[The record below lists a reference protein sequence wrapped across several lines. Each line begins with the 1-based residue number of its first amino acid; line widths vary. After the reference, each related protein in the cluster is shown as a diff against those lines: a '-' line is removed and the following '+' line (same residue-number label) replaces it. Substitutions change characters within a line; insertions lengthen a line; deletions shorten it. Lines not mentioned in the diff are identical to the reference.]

1 MFVFI
6 ILDVILPILILL
18 LIGAILQ
25 RKFQFNLK
33 QLSILITYCLMPAA
47 VFVNIYDI
55 RIEIDLLLQIIY
67 YLMLY
72 SLSLIIVSHFISKI
86 LKLEKGESAA
96 LKNSISLMNSGN
108 YGLPVSQLIFSQN
121 PVGVSIQI
129 FIVIFQNLLTYSFG
143 IYNLLSATKTIGSI
157 IQSFLRL
164 PVFHALILGVLFQS
178 FTIQIPNSIFLP
190 LNQLANSFVAIALI
204 LLGAQLSNIKLN
216 FSHRVITWALIGRL
230 LMGPLLALAMIYLL
244 NIDGIVAQSLFIASS
259 FPTSRNT
266 STIAM
271 EYQIE
276 PELHAQIVL
285 FSTLFSIIT
294 VTIVIYLSYILFWIY
309 VQKRIDLRR

>member
-6 ILDVILPILILL
+6 ILDVILPILILM

-33 QLSILITYCLMPAA
+33 QLSTLITYCLMPAA

-55 RIEIDLLLQIIY
+55 SIETGLLLQIIY

-72 SLSLIIVSHFISKI
+72 SLSLIIVSHFISKT

-108 YGLPVSQLIFSQN
+108 YGLPVSQLIFSHN

-129 FIVIFQNLLTYSFG
+129 FIVIFQNLLTYSYG
-143 IYNLLSATKTIGSI
+143 IYNLLSATKTIGGI

-164 PVFHALILGVLFQS
+164 PVFHALVLGVLFQS
-178 FTIQIPNSIFLP
+178 FKIQIPNSILLP
-190 LNQLANSFVAIALI
+190 LNQLANGFVAIALI

-216 FSHRVITWALIGRL
+216 FFHRVITWALIGRL
-230 LMGPLLALAMIYLL
+230 LMGPLLALAVIYIL

-285 FSTLFSIIT
+285 FSTIFSIIT
-294 VTIVIYLSYILFWIY
+294 VTVVIYLSHILF
-309 VQKRIDLRR
+309 

>member
-6 ILDVILPILILL
+6 ILDVILPILILM

-33 QLSILITYCLMPAA
+33 QLSTLITYCLMPAA

-55 RIEIDLLLQIIY
+55 SIETGLLLQIIY

-72 SLSLIIVSHFISKI
+72 SLSLIIVSHFISKT

-96 LKNSISLMNSGN
+96 LQNSISLMNSGN
-108 YGLPVSQLIFSQN
+108 YGLPVSQLIFSHN

-129 FIVIFQNLLTYSFG
+129 FILIFQNLLTYSYG
-143 IYNLLSATKTIGSI
+143 IYNLLSATKTIGGI

-164 PVFHALILGVLFQS
+164 PVFHALVLGVLFQS
-178 FTIQIPNSIFLP
+178 FKIQIPNSILLP
-190 LNQLANSFVAIALI
+190 LNQLANGFVAIALI

-216 FSHRVITWALIGRL
+216 FFHRVITWALIGRL
-230 LMGPLLALAMIYLL
+230 LMGPLLALAVIYIL

-285 FSTLFSIIT
+285 FSTIFSIIT
-294 VTIVIYLSYILFWIY
+294 VTVVIYLSYILF
-309 VQKRIDLRR
+309 

>member
-6 ILDVILPILILL
+6 ILDVILPILILM

-25 RKFQFNLK
+25 RKFQFDLK
-33 QLSILITYCLMPAA
+33 QLSTLITYCLMPAA

-108 YGLPVSQLIFSQN
+108 YGLPVSQLIFSHN

-129 FIVIFQNLLTYSFG
+129 FIVIFQNLLTYSYG
-143 IYNLLSATKTIGSI
+143 IYNLLSATKTIGGI

-164 PVFHALILGVLFQS
+164 PVFHALVLGVFFQS
-178 FTIQIPNSIFLP
+178 FTIQIPNSIFIP
-190 LNQLANSFVAIALI
+190 LNQLANAFVAIALI

-216 FSHRVITWALIGRL
+216 FFHRVITWALIGRL
-230 LMGPLLALAMIYLL
+230 LMGPLLALAVIYIL

-266 STIAM
+266 ATIAM

-285 FSTLFSIIT
+285 FSTLFSIVT
-294 VTIVIYLSYILFWIY
+294 VTVVIYLSYILF
-309 VQKRIDLRR
+309 

>member
-1 MFVFI
+1 MFIFI
-6 ILDVILPILILL
+6 ILDVIVPILILM

-33 QLSILITYCLMPAA
+33 QLSTLITYCLMPAA

-55 RIEIDLLLQIIY
+55 SIETGLLLQIMY

-72 SLSLIIVSHFISKI
+72 SLSLMLVSYFISKT

-108 YGLPVSQLIFSQN
+108 YGLPVSQLIFSHN

-129 FIVIFQNLLTYSFG
+129 FIVIFQNLLTYSYG
-143 IYNLLSATKTIGSI
+143 IYNLLSATKTIGGI
-157 IQSFLRL
+157 IQSFIRL
-164 PVFHALILGVLFQS
+164 PVFHALVLGILFQS

-204 LLGAQLSNIKLN
+204 LLGAQLANIKLN
-216 FSHRVITWALIGRL
+216 FFHRVITWSLIGRL
-230 LMGPLLALAMIYLL
+230 LMGPLLALSMIYLL

-294 VTIVIYLSYILFWIY
+294 VTVVIYLSYILF
-309 VQKRIDLRR
+309 

>member
-6 ILDVILPILILL
+6 ILDVILPILILM

-25 RKFQFNLK
+25 RKFQFDLK
-33 QLSILITYCLMPAA
+33 QLSTLITYCLMPAA

-108 YGLPVSQLIFSQN
+108 YGLPVSQLIFSHN

-129 FIVIFQNLLTYSFG
+129 FIVIFQNLLTYSYG
-143 IYNLLSATKTIGSI
+143 IYNLLSATKTIGGI

-164 PVFHALILGVLFQS
+164 PVFHALVLGILFQS
-178 FTIQIPNSIFLP
+178 FTIQLPNSILLP
-190 LNQLANSFVAIALI
+190 LNQLANGFVAIALI

-230 LMGPLLALAMIYLL
+230 LMGPLVALAMIYLL

-294 VTIVIYLSYILFWIY
+294 VTVVIYLSYILF
-309 VQKRIDLRR
+309 

>member
-6 ILDVILPILILL
+6 ILDVILPILILM

-33 QLSILITYCLMPAA
+33 QLSTLITYCLMPAA

-55 RIEIDLLLQIIY
+55 SIETGLLLQIIY

-72 SLSLIIVSHFISKI
+72 SLSLIIVSHFISKT

-108 YGLPVSQLIFSQN
+108 YGLPVSQLIFSHN

-129 FIVIFQNLLTYSFG
+129 FIVIFQNLLTYSYG
-143 IYNLLSATKTIGSI
+143 IYNLLSATKTIGGI

-164 PVFHALILGVLFQS
+164 PVFHALVLGVLFQS
-178 FTIQIPNSIFLP
+178 FKIQIPNSILLP
-190 LNQLANSFVAIALI
+190 LNQLANGFVAIALI

-216 FSHRVITWALIGRL
+216 FFHRVITWALIGRL
-230 LMGPLLALAMIYLL
+230 LMGPLLALAVIYIL

-285 FSTLFSIIT
+285 FSTIFSIIT
-294 VTIVIYLSYILFWIY
+294 VTVVIYLSYILF
-309 VQKRIDLRR
+309 

>member
-6 ILDVILPILILL
+6 ILDVILPILILM

-33 QLSILITYCLMPAA
+33 QLSTLITYCLMPAA

-55 RIEIDLLLQIIY
+55 SIETGLLLQIIY

-72 SLSLIIVSHFISKI
+72 SLSLIIVSHFISKT

-108 YGLPVSQLIFSQN
+108 YGLPVSQLIFSHN

-129 FIVIFQNLLTYSFG
+129 FIVIFQNLLTYSYG
-143 IYNLLSATKTIGSI
+143 IYNLLSATKTIGGI

-164 PVFHALILGVLFQS
+164 PVFHALVLGVLFQS
-178 FTIQIPNSIFLP
+178 FKIQIPNSILLP
-190 LNQLANSFVAIALI
+190 LKQLANGFVAIALI

-216 FSHRVITWALIGRL
+216 FFHRVITWALIGRL
-230 LMGPLLALAMIYLL
+230 LMGPLLALAVIYIL

-285 FSTLFSIIT
+285 FSTIFSIIT
-294 VTIVIYLSYILFWIY
+294 VTVVIYLSYILF
-309 VQKRIDLRR
+309 

>member
-6 ILDVILPILILL
+6 ILDVILPILILI

-33 QLSILITYCLMPAA
+33 QLSTLITYCLMPAA

-55 RIEIDLLLQIIY
+55 SIETGLLLQIIY
-67 YLMLY
+67 YLILY
-72 SLSLIIVSHFISKI
+72 SLSVMIVSHFISKT

-108 YGLPVSQLIFSQN
+108 YGLPVSQLIFSHN

-129 FIVIFQNLLTYSFG
+129 FIVIFQNLLTYSYG
-143 IYNLLSATKTIGSI
+143 IYNLLSATKTIESI

-164 PVFHALILGVLFQS
+164 PVFHALILGALFQS

-216 FSHRVITWALIGRL
+216 FFHRVITWALIGRL

-266 STIAM
+266 ATIAM

-294 VTIVIYLSYILFWIY
+294 VTVVIYLSYILF
-309 VQKRIDLRR
+309 

>member
-6 ILDVILPILILL
+6 ILDVILPILILM

-33 QLSILITYCLMPAA
+33 QLSTLITYCLMPAA

-108 YGLPVSQLIFSQN
+108 YGLPVSQLIFSHN

-129 FIVIFQNLLTYSFG
+129 FIVIFQNLLTYSYG

-164 PVFHALILGVLFQS
+164 PVFHALILGVIFQS

-216 FSHRVITWALIGRL
+216 FFHRVITWALIGRL

-294 VTIVIYLSYILFWIY
+294 VTVVIYLSYILF
-309 VQKRIDLRR
+309 

>member
-6 ILDVILPILILL
+6 ILDVILPILILI

-33 QLSILITYCLMPAA
+33 QLSTLITYCLMPAA

-55 RIEIDLLLQIIY
+55 SIETGLLLQIIY
-67 YLMLY
+67 YLILY
-72 SLSLIIVSHFISKI
+72 SLSVMIVSHFISKT

-108 YGLPVSQLIFSQN
+108 YGLPVSQLIFSHN

-129 FIVIFQNLLTYSFG
+129 FIVIFQNLLNYSYG

-216 FSHRVITWALIGRL
+216 FFHRVITWALIGRL
-230 LMGPLLALAMIYLL
+230 LMGPLLALVMIYLL

-266 STIAM
+266 ATIAM

-285 FSTLFSIIT
+285 FSTFFSIIT
-294 VTIVIYLSYILFWIY
+294 VTVVIYLSYILF
-309 VQKRIDLRR
+309 

>member
-6 ILDVILPILILL
+6 ILDVILPILILM

-33 QLSILITYCLMPAA
+33 QLSTLITYCLMPAA

-86 LKLEKGESAA
+86 LKLENGESAA

-129 FIVIFQNLLTYSFG
+129 FIVIFQNLLTYSYG
-143 IYNLLSATKTIGSI
+143 IYNLLSATKTIGGI

-164 PVFHALILGVLFQS
+164 PVFHALVLGILFQS
-178 FTIQIPNSIFLP
+178 FTIQLPNSILLP
-190 LNQLANSFVAIALI
+190 LNQLANGFVAIALI

-216 FSHRVITWALIGRL
+216 FFHRVITWALIGRL
-230 LMGPLLALAMIYLL
+230 LMGPLVALAMIYLL

-294 VTIVIYLSYILFWIY
+294 VTVVIYLSYILF
-309 VQKRIDLRR
+309 

>member
-6 ILDVILPILILL
+6 ILDVILPILILI

-33 QLSILITYCLMPAA
+33 QLSTLITYCLMPAA

-55 RIEIDLLLQIIY
+55 SIETGLLLQIIY
-67 YLMLY
+67 YLILY
-72 SLSLIIVSHFISKI
+72 SLSVMIVSHFISKT
-86 LKLEKGESAA
+86 LRLEKGESVA

-108 YGLPVSQLIFSQN
+108 YGLPVSQLIFSHN

-129 FIVIFQNLLTYSFG
+129 FIVILQNLLTYSYG

-216 FSHRVITWALIGRL
+216 FFHRVITWALIGRL

-266 STIAM
+266 ATIAM

-294 VTIVIYLSYILFWIY
+294 VTVVIYLSYILF
-309 VQKRIDLRR
+309 

>member
-1 MFVFI
+1 MFIFI
-6 ILDVILPILILL
+6 ILDVIVPILILM
-18 LIGAILQ
+18 LIGVILQ

-33 QLSILITYCLMPAA
+33 QLSTLINYCLMPAA

-72 SLSLIIVSHFISKI
+72 SLSLIIVSHLISKT
-86 LKLEKGESAA
+86 LKLEIGESAA

-129 FIVIFQNLLTYSFG
+129 FIVIFQNLLTYSYG
-143 IYNLLSATKTIGSI
+143 IYNLLSATKTIGGI

-164 PVFHALILGVLFQS
+164 PVFHALVLGILFQS
-178 FTIQIPNSIFLP
+178 FTIQLPNSIFLP
-190 LNQLANSFVAIALI
+190 LNQLANGFVAIALI
-204 LLGAQLSNIKLN
+204 LLGAQLANIKLN
-216 FSHRVITWALIGRL
+216 FFHRVITWSLIGRL
-230 LMGPLLALAMIYLL
+230 LMGPLLALSMIYLL

-294 VTIVIYLSYILFWIY
+294 VTVVIYLSYMLF
-309 VQKRIDLRR
+309 

>member
-33 QLSILITYCLMPAA
+33 QLSTLITYCLMPAA

-108 YGLPVSQLIFSQN
+108 YGLPVSQLIFSHN

-129 FIVIFQNLLTYSFG
+129 FIVIFQNLLTYSYG
-143 IYNLLSATKTIGSI
+143 IYNLLSVTKTIGSI

-164 PVFHALILGVLFQS
+164 PVFHALILGILFQS

-216 FSHRVITWALIGRL
+216 FFHRVITWALIGRL

-294 VTIVIYLSYILFWIY
+294 VTVVIYLSYILF
-309 VQKRIDLRR
+309 

>member
-1 MFVFI
+1 MIIFI

-33 QLSILITYCLMPAA
+33 QLSTLITYCLMPAA
-47 VFVNIYDI
+47 VFMNIYDI
-55 RIEIDLLLQIIY
+55 SIETGLLLQIIY

-72 SLSLIIVSHFISKI
+72 SLSLIIVSHFISKT

-108 YGLPVSQLIFSQN
+108 YGLPVSQLIFSHN

-129 FIVIFQNLLTYSFG
+129 FIVIFQNILTYSYG

-164 PVFHALILGVLFQS
+164 PVLHALVLGVLFQS
-178 FTIQIPNSIFLP
+178 FKIQIPNSIFLP
-190 LNQLANSFVAIALI
+190 LNQLANSFVAIAII

-216 FSHRVITWALIGRL
+216 FFHRVITWALIGRL
-230 LMGPLLALAMIYLL
+230 LIGPLLALAMIYLL

-285 FSTLFSIIT
+285 CSTLFSIVT
-294 VTIVIYLSYILFWIY
+294 VTVVIYLSYILF
-309 VQKRIDLRR
+309 

>member
-6 ILDVILPILILL
+6 ILDVILPILILM

-33 QLSILITYCLMPAA
+33 QLSTLITYCLMPAA

-108 YGLPVSQLIFSQN
+108 YGLPVSQLIFSHN

-129 FIVIFQNLLTYSFG
+129 FIVIFQNLLTYSYG

-164 PVFHALILGVLFQS
+164 PVFHALVLGVLFQS

-204 LLGAQLSNIKLN
+204 LLGAQLSNIKFN

-294 VTIVIYLSYILFWIY
+294 VTVVIYLSYILF
-309 VQKRIDLRR
+309 

>member
-6 ILDVILPILILL
+6 ILDVILPILILI

-33 QLSILITYCLMPAA
+33 QLSTLITYCLMPAA

-55 RIEIDLLLQIIY
+55 SIETGLLLQIIY
-67 YLMLY
+67 YLILY
-72 SLSLIIVSHFISKI
+72 SLSVMIVSHFISKT

-108 YGLPVSQLIFSQN
+108 YGLPVSQLIFSHN

-129 FIVIFQNLLTYSFG
+129 FIVIFQNLLTYSYG

-164 PVFHALILGVLFQS
+164 PVFHAFILGVLFQS

-216 FSHRVITWALIGRL
+216 FFHRVITWALIGRL

-266 STIAM
+266 ATIAM

-294 VTIVIYLSYILFWIY
+294 VTVVIYLSYILF
-309 VQKRIDLRR
+309 

>member
-6 ILDVILPILILL
+6 ILDIILPILILM

-33 QLSILITYCLMPAA
+33 QLSTLITYCLMPAA

-55 RIEIDLLLQIIY
+55 SIETGLLLQIIY

-72 SLSLIIVSHFISKI
+72 SLSLIIVSHFISKT

-108 YGLPVSQLIFSQN
+108 YGLPVSQLIFSHN

-129 FIVIFQNLLTYSFG
+129 FIVIFQSLLTYSYG
-143 IYNLLSATKTIGSI
+143 IYNLLSATKTIGGI

-164 PVFHALILGVLFQS
+164 PVFHALVLGVLFQS
-178 FTIQIPNSIFLP
+178 FKIQIPNSILLP
-190 LNQLANSFVAIALI
+190 LNQLANGFVAIALI

-216 FSHRVITWALIGRL
+216 FFHRVITWALIGRL

-276 PELHAQIVL
+276 PELNAQIVL

-294 VTIVIYLSYILFWIY
+294 VTVVIYLSYVLF
-309 VQKRIDLRR
+309 

>member
-6 ILDVILPILILL
+6 ILDVILPILILM

-25 RKFQFNLK
+25 RKFQFDLK
-33 QLSILITYCLMPAA
+33 QLSTLITYCLMPAA

-72 SLSLIIVSHFISKI
+72 SLSLIIVSHLISKT
-86 LKLEKGESAA
+86 LKLEIGESAA

-129 FIVIFQNLLTYSFG
+129 FIVIFQNLLTYSYG
-143 IYNLLSATKTIGSI
+143 IYNLLSAIKTIGGI

-164 PVFHALILGVLFQS
+164 PVFHALVLGILFQS
-178 FTIQIPNSIFLP
+178 FTIQLPNSILLP
-190 LNQLANSFVAIALI
+190 LNQLANGFVAIALI

-216 FSHRVITWALIGRL
+216 FFHRVITWALIGRL
-230 LMGPLLALAMIYLL
+230 LMGPLVAFAMIYLL
-244 NIDGIVAQSLFIASS
+244 DIDGIVAQSLFIASS

-294 VTIVIYLSYILFWIY
+294 VTVVIYLSYILF
-309 VQKRIDLRR
+309 

>member
-6 ILDVILPILILL
+6 ILDVILPILLL
-18 LIGAILQ
+18 MLIGAILQ

-33 QLSILITYCLMPAA
+33 QLSTLINYCLMPAA

-55 RIEIDLLLQIIY
+55 RIETGLLLQIMY

-108 YGLPVSQLIFSQN
+108 YGLPVSQLIFSHN

-129 FIVIFQNLLTYSFG
+129 FIVIFQNLLTYSYG
-143 IYNLLSATKTIGSI
+143 IYNLLSTTKTIGGI

-164 PVFHALILGVLFQS
+164 PVL
-178 FTIQIPNSIFLP
+178 LP
-190 LNQLANSFVAIALI
+190 LNQLANGFVAIALI

-216 FSHRVITWALIGRL
+216 FFHRVITWALIGRL

-294 VTIVIYLSYILFWIY
+294 VTVVIYFSYILF
-309 VQKRIDLRR
+309 

>member
-6 ILDVILPILILL
+6 ILDVILPILILM

-33 QLSILITYCLMPAA
+33 QLSTLITYCLMPAA

-55 RIEIDLLLQIIY
+55 SIETGLLLQIIY

-72 SLSLIIVSHFISKI
+72 SLSLIIVSHFISKT

-108 YGLPVSQLIFSQN
+108 YGLPVSQLIFSHN

-129 FIVIFQNLLTYSFG
+129 FIVIFQNLLTYSYG
-143 IYNLLSATKTIGSI
+143 IYNLLSATKTIGGI
-157 IQSFLRL
+157 IQSFIRL
-164 PVFHALILGVLFQS
+164 PVFHALVLGVLFQS
-178 FTIQIPNSIFLP
+178 FKIQIPNSILLP
-190 LNQLANSFVAIALI
+190 LNQLANGFVAIALI

-216 FSHRVITWALIGRL
+216 FFHRVITWALIGRL
-230 LMGPLLALAMIYLL
+230 LMGPLLALAVIYIL

-285 FSTLFSIIT
+285 FSTIFSIIT
-294 VTIVIYLSYILFWIY
+294 VTVVIYLSYILF
-309 VQKRIDLRR
+309 

>member
-1 MFVFI
+1 MFIFI
-6 ILDVILPILILL
+6 ILDVIVPILILM

-33 QLSILITYCLMPAA
+33 QLSTLINYCLMPAA

-55 RIEIDLLLQIIY
+55 SIETGLLLQIMY
-67 YLMLY
+67 YLMFY
-72 SLSLIIVSHFISKI
+72 SLSLMLVSHFISKT

-108 YGLPVSQLIFSQN
+108 YGLPVSQLIFSHN

-129 FIVIFQNLLTYSFG
+129 FIVIFQNLLTYSYG
-143 IYNLLSATKTIGSI
+143 IYNLLSATKTIGGI
-157 IQSFLRL
+157 IQSFIRL
-164 PVFHALILGVLFQS
+164 PVLHALVLGVLFQS

-204 LLGAQLSNIKLN
+204 LLGAQLANIKLN
-216 FSHRVITWALIGRL
+216 FFHRVITWSLIGRL
-230 LMGPLLALAMIYLL
+230 LMGPLLALSMIYLL

-294 VTIVIYLSYILFWIY
+294 VTVVIYLSYILF
-309 VQKRIDLRR
+309 

>member
-1 MFVFI
+1 MFIFI
-6 ILDVILPILILL
+6 ILDVIVPILILM
-18 LIGAILQ
+18 LIGVILQ

-33 QLSILITYCLMPAA
+33 QLSTLINYCLMPAA

-72 SLSLIIVSHFISKI
+72 SLSLIIVSHLISKT
-86 LKLEKGESAA
+86 LKLEIGESAA

-121 PVGVSIQI
+121 PVGISIQI
-129 FIVIFQNLLTYSFG
+129 FIVIFQNLLTYSYG
-143 IYNLLSATKTIGSI
+143 IYNLLSATKTIGGI

-164 PVFHALILGVLFQS
+164 PVFHALVLGILFQS
-178 FTIQIPNSIFLP
+178 FTIQLPNSIFLP

-204 LLGAQLSNIKLN
+204 LLGAQLANIKLN
-216 FSHRVITWALIGRL
+216 FFHRVITWSLIGRL
-230 LMGPLLALAMIYLL
+230 LMGPLLALSMIYLL

-294 VTIVIYLSYILFWIY
+294 VTVVIYLSYILF
-309 VQKRIDLRR
+309 

>member
-1 MFVFI
+1 MFVII
-6 ILDVILPILILL
+6 ILDVILPILILM

-33 QLSILITYCLMPAA
+33 QLSTLITYCLMPAA

-55 RIEIDLLLQIIY
+55 RIETGLLLQIIY

-72 SLSLIIVSHFISKI
+72 SLSLIIVSHFISKT

-108 YGLPVSQLIFSQN
+108 YGLPVSQLIFSHN

-129 FIVIFQNLLTYSFG
+129 FIVIFQNLLTYSYG
-143 IYNLLSATKTIGSI
+143 IYNLLSATKTIGGI

-164 PVFHALILGVLFQS
+164 PVFHALVLGVLFQS
-178 FTIQIPNSIFLP
+178 FKIQIPNSILLP
-190 LNQLANSFVAIALI
+190 LNQLANGFVAIALI

-216 FSHRVITWALIGRL
+216 FFHRVITWALIGRL
-230 LMGPLLALAMIYLL
+230 LMGPLLALAVIYIL

-294 VTIVIYLSYILFWIY
+294 VTVVIYLSYILF
-309 VQKRIDLRR
+309 

>member
-1 MFVFI
+1 MFIFI
-6 ILDVILPILILL
+6 ILDVIVPILILM
-18 LIGAILQ
+18 LIGVILQ

-33 QLSILITYCLMPAA
+33 QLSTLITYCLMPAA

-72 SLSLIIVSHFISKI
+72 SLSLIIVSHLISKT
-86 LKLEKGESAA
+86 LKLEIGESAA

-121 PVGVSIQI
+121 PVGISIQI
-129 FIVIFQNLLTYSFG
+129 FIVIFQNLLTYSYG
-143 IYNLLSATKTIGSI
+143 IYNLLSATKTIGGI

-164 PVFHALILGVLFQS
+164 PVFHALVLGILFQS
-178 FTIQIPNSIFLP
+178 FTIQLPNSIFLP

-204 LLGAQLSNIKLN
+204 LLGAQLANIKPN
-216 FSHRVITWALIGRL
+216 FFHRVITWSLIGRL
-230 LMGPLLALAMIYLL
+230 LMGPLLALSMIYLL

-294 VTIVIYLSYILFWIY
+294 VTVVIYLSYILF
-309 VQKRIDLRR
+309 

>member
-6 ILDVILPILILL
+6 ILDVILPILILM

-33 QLSILITYCLMPAA
+33 QLSTLITYCLMPAA

-72 SLSLIIVSHFISKI
+72 SLSLIIVSHFISKT

-129 FIVIFQNLLTYSFG
+129 FIVIFQNLLTYSYG
-143 IYNLLSATKTIGSI
+143 IYNLLSATKTIGGI

-164 PVFHALILGVLFQS
+164 PVFHALVLGILFQS
-178 FTIQIPNSIFLP
+178 FTIQLPNSILLP
-190 LNQLANSFVAIALI
+190 LNQLANGFVAIALI

-216 FSHRVITWALIGRL
+216 FFHRVITWALIGRL
-230 LMGPLLALAMIYLL
+230 LMGPLVAFAMIYLL

-294 VTIVIYLSYILFWIY
+294 VTVVIYLSYILF
-309 VQKRIDLRR
+309 

>member
-6 ILDVILPILILL
+6 ILDVILPILILI

-33 QLSILITYCLMPAA
+33 QLSTLITYCLMPAA

-55 RIEIDLLLQIIY
+55 SIETGLLLQIIY
-67 YLMLY
+67 YLILY
-72 SLSLIIVSHFISKI
+72 SLSVMIVSHFISKT

-108 YGLPVSQLIFSQN
+108 YGLPVSQLIFSHN

-129 FIVIFQNLLTYSFG
+129 FIVIFQNLLTYSYG

-216 FSHRVITWALIGRL
+216 FFHRVITWALIGRL
-230 LMGPLLALAMIYLL
+230 LMGPLLALVMIYLL

-266 STIAM
+266 ATIAM

-285 FSTLFSIIT
+285 FSTFFSIIT
-294 VTIVIYLSYILFWIY
+294 VTVVIYLSYILF
-309 VQKRIDLRR
+309 

>member
-6 ILDVILPILILL
+6 ILDVILPILILM

-33 QLSILITYCLMPAA
+33 QLSTLITYCLMPAA

-55 RIEIDLLLQIIY
+55 RIETGLLLQIIY

-96 LKNSISLMNSGN
+96 LKNSILLMNSGN
-108 YGLPVSQLIFSQN
+108 YGLPVSQLIFSHN

-129 FIVIFQNLLTYSFG
+129 FIVIFQNLLTYSYG
-143 IYNLLSATKTIGSI
+143 IYNLLSATKTIGGI

-164 PVFHALILGVLFQS
+164 PVFHALVLGVFFQS
-178 FTIQIPNSIFLP
+178 FTIQIPNSIFIP
-190 LNQLANSFVAIALI
+190 LNQLANGFVAIALI

-216 FSHRVITWALIGRL
+216 FFHRVITWALIGRL
-230 LMGPLLALAMIYLL
+230 LMGPLLALAVIYIL

-294 VTIVIYLSYILFWIY
+294 VTVVIYLSYILF
-309 VQKRIDLRR
+309 

>member
-6 ILDVILPILILL
+6 ILDVILPILILM

-33 QLSILITYCLMPAA
+33 QLSTLITYCLMPAA

-72 SLSLIIVSHFISKI
+72 SLSLIIVSHLISKT

-129 FIVIFQNLLTYSFG
+129 FIVIFQNLLTYSYG
-143 IYNLLSATKTIGSI
+143 IYNLLSATKTIGGI

-164 PVFHALILGVLFQS
+164 PVFHALVLGILFQS
-178 FTIQIPNSIFLP
+178 FTIQLPNSILLP
-190 LNQLANSFVAIALI
+190 LNQLANGFVAIALI

-216 FSHRVITWALIGRL
+216 FFHRVITWALIGRL
-230 LMGPLLALAMIYLL
+230 LMGPLVAFAMIYLL

-276 PELHAQIVL
+276 SELHAQIVL

-294 VTIVIYLSYILFWIY
+294 VTVVIYLSYILF
-309 VQKRIDLRR
+309 

>member
-1 MFVFI
+1 
-6 ILDVILPILILL
+6 
-18 LIGAILQ
+18 
-25 RKFQFNLK
+25 FNLK
-33 QLSILITYCLMPAA
+33 QLSTLITYCLMPAA

-86 LKLEKGESAA
+86 LKLENGESAA

-129 FIVIFQNLLTYSFG
+129 FIVIFQNLLTYSYG
-143 IYNLLSATKTIGSI
+143 IYNLLSATKTIGGI

-164 PVFHALILGVLFQS
+164 PVFHALVLGILFQF
-178 FTIQIPNSIFLP
+178 FTIQLPNSILLP
-190 LNQLANSFVAIALI
+190 LNQLANGFVAIALI

-216 FSHRVITWALIGRL
+216 FFHRVITWALIGRL
-230 LMGPLLALAMIYLL
+230 LMGPLVAFAMIYLL

-294 VTIVIYLSYILFWIY
+294 VTVVIYLSYILF
-309 VQKRIDLRR
+309 

>member
-6 ILDVILPILILL
+6 ILDVILPILILM
-18 LIGAILQ
+18 LIGTILQ

-33 QLSILITYCLMPAA
+33 QLSTLITYCLMPAA

-108 YGLPVSQLIFSQN
+108 YGLPVSQLIFSHN

-129 FIVIFQNLLTYSFG
+129 FIVIFQNLLTYSYG

-190 LNQLANSFVAIALI
+190 LNELANSFVAIALI

-216 FSHRVITWALIGRL
+216 FFHRVITWALIGRL
-230 LMGPLLALAMIYLL
+230 FMGPLLALAMIYLL

-285 FSTLFSIIT
+285 FSTLFSVIT
-294 VTIVIYLSYILFWIY
+294 VTVVIYLSYILF
-309 VQKRIDLRR
+309 